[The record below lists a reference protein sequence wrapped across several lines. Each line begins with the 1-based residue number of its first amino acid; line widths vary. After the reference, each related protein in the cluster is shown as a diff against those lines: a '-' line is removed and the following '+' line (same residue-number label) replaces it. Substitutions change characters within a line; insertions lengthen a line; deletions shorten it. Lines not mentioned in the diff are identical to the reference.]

1 MDILKEKL
9 GKYTGGKILDVAT
22 GDGYFINLLINNLQN
37 YLSVV
42 GVDTDREILEQSGK
56 TFKNSRVSFEY
67 MSGDDIKFDDNSFDT
82 VAISNSLHHMKCID
96 KTLREMYRV
105 LKPGGN
111 FIINEIIC
119 DNQNEK
125 QLSHVYFH
133 HLQAEIDTLMGI
145 CHNKTFAKND
155 VIKIAENIGFIGY
168 ESFVHENK
176 KFNQYVNIDMFKER
190 YRNFVEKVK
199 ECPEYEKYR
208 LEFESLAAR
217 LDNVGVE
224 FASQLMIIGRK

>member
-1 MDILKEKL
+1 MDILKDKL

-22 GDGYFINLLINNLQN
+22 G
-37 YLSVV
+37 
-42 GVDTDREILEQSGK
+42 
-56 TFKNSRVSFEY
+56 
-67 MSGDDIKFDDNSFDT
+67 
-82 VAISNSLHHMKCID
+82 
-96 KTLREMYRV
+96 
-105 LKPGGN
+105 
-111 FIINEIIC
+111 
-119 DNQNEK
+119 
-125 QLSHVYFH
+125 
-133 HLQAEIDTLMGI
+133 
-145 CHNKTFAKND
+145 
-155 VIKIAENIGFIGY
+155 Y

-176 KFNQYVNIDMFKER
+176 NFNQYVSIDMFKER